1 MESGVGQWLGRGW
14 YSGAIEV
21 SNLTAKENVFRV
33 ISTIVSSVVTYQL
46 AFHLLFNNWVIVAT
60 LPQAKSMQWKTVMF
74 GSMERERPW
83 TNRNTIKEKI
93 KQCIKGRTFSKVI
106 GWGDGAG
113 DEKKNYTQEKNCRRN
128 KGNVKER
135 KKEKKTCRL
144 KIPHPRHNFSNATL
158 LKTSASDDG

>member
-1 MESGVGQWLGRGW
+1 
-14 YSGAIEV
+14 
-21 SNLTAKENVFRV
+21 
-33 ISTIVSSVVTYQL
+33 
-46 AFHLLFNNWVIVAT
+46 
-60 LPQAKSMQWKTVMF
+60 MQWKTVMF

-135 KKEKKTCRL
+135 KKEKKNMQVENSPPLTFL
-144 KIPHPRHNFSNATL
+144 MRHS
-158 LKTSASDDG
+158 

>member
-1 MESGVGQWLGRGW
+1 
-14 YSGAIEV
+14 
-21 SNLTAKENVFRV
+21 
-33 ISTIVSSVVTYQL
+33 
-46 AFHLLFNNWVIVAT
+46 
-60 LPQAKSMQWKTVMF
+60 MF

-135 KKEKKTCRL
+135 KKEKKNMQVENSPPL
-144 KIPHPRHNFSNATL
+144 P
-158 LKTSASDDG
+158 

>member
-1 MESGVGQWLGRGW
+1 
-14 YSGAIEV
+14 
-21 SNLTAKENVFRV
+21 
-33 ISTIVSSVVTYQL
+33 
-46 AFHLLFNNWVIVAT
+46 
-60 LPQAKSMQWKTVMF
+60 MF

-113 DEKKNYTQEKNCRRN
+113 DEKKNYTQEKKCRRN

-135 KKEKKTCRL
+135 KKEKKCRL
-144 KIPHPRHNFSNATL
+144 KISHPRHNVSNASA
-158 LKTSASDDG
+158 LKTSASDNR

>member
-1 MESGVGQWLGRGW
+1 
-14 YSGAIEV
+14 
-21 SNLTAKENVFRV
+21 
-33 ISTIVSSVVTYQL
+33 
-46 AFHLLFNNWVIVAT
+46 
-60 LPQAKSMQWKTVMF
+60 MF

-144 KIPHPRHNFSNATL
+144 KIPHPCHNFSNATL